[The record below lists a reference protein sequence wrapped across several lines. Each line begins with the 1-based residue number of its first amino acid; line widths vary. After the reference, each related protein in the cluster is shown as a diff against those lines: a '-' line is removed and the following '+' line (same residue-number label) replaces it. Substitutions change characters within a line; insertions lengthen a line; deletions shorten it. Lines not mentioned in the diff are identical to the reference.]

1 MTSTSNLE
9 NETTMAT
16 MTVMPG
22 DHGVVLSCS
31 WAESGPNRTKAQ
43 DVLSHGLN
51 VHIYLFASCYAL
63 MLIYAI
69 YAIIRPFRQRQTS
82 KRLGVALHTMIAM
95 TSLTRSLSLFT
106 DPYGLR
112 GIIPCPFN
120 VIIWS
125 FGWPGVVSSNSI
137 FFLAVLETT
146 NLTSVSRRFQRFSVL
161 LTIIALSLGYVL
173 FTDLLVSFLPN
184 SILAVVV
191 CEIMFIVWGI
201 SLTVGFVY
209 VWWKIR
215 KNLAA
220 SCPRNARE
228 RRRSSLNGSLVAALK
243 SEARRLNRL
252 VNILIISALVC
263 LTLTLSHLEP
273 VFYVLHCSILDFI
286 ENPWQWI
293 FYQTGQ
299 RVFEISMCVLIMV
312 AMLNSS
318 HNHKKKTSDKEKI
331 VNKIALESGM
341 ENKGTNSRLE
351 LPRTDMQLSFDEKE
365 YDYSHN
371 DGREGIL

>member
-1 MTSTSNLE
+1 
-9 NETTMAT
+9 

-31 WAESGPNRTKAQ
+31 WAESGPNRTEAQ
-43 DVLSHGLN
+43 DILSHGLN

-69 YAIIRPFRQRQTS
+69 YAIIRPFRQRQTK

-95 TSLTRSLSLFT
+95 TSLTRSLSLFA

-112 GIIPCPFN
+112 GIIPCPLN

-125 FGWPGVVSSNSI
+125 FGWPGVVSSYSI

-146 NLTSVSRRFQRFSVL
+146 NLASVSRRFQRFSVL
-161 LTIIALSLGYVL
+161 LTIITLSLGYVL
-173 FTDLLVSFLPN
+173 VTDLLVSFLPN
-184 SILAVVV
+184 SIIAVVV

-209 VWWKIR
+209 VWWRIR

-228 RRRSSLNGSLVAALK
+228 RRRSSLNGSQVAALK
-243 SEARRLNRL
+243 SEARRLNRF

-263 LTLTLSHLEP
+263 LPLTLSHLKP
-273 VFYVLHCSILDFI
+273 VFDVLHCSIVDFI
-286 ENPWQWI
+286 EYPWQWI
-293 FYQTGQ
+293 LYQTGQ

-318 HNHKKKTSDKEKI
+318 HKKKTSDKEKI
-331 VNKIALESGM
+331 VNRIDLESGM
-341 ENKGTNSRLE
+341 ENKGTDSRLE
-351 LPRTDMQLSFDEKE
+351 LPRADRQLSFDEKE
-365 YDYSHN
+365 YGYSRN